1 MGQTNSILDD
11 TEFGVPVGYLTRD
24 IWWAGDSE
32 AGLSG
37 EMKMEDWE
45 CV

>member
-11 TEFGVPVGYLTRD
+11 IEFGVSVGYLTRD
-24 IWWAGDSE
+24 IWWAGDSK